1 VSIGNI
7 KLSRGLARHHL
18 IMHNRFERSLGAKW
32 ISLGLVVAVEK
43 TKSQIERVG
52 NLVGGEDKFQ
62 L

>member
-1 VSIGNI
+1 V
-7 KLSRGLARHHL
+7 L
-18 IMHNRFERSLGAKW
+18 KW